1 MEASPM
7 VSKRRPRRR
16 TQKKK
21 IEIFPVSVPKPAPT
35 VLTPKPTVPIP
46 ASTKTMTSKKTQY
59 LQWMDDLAYLMRRR
73 KDPMRARAYLQ
84 AKETIEA
91 LPDAAVTGPEALK
104 GRPGIGPAIYEKLV
118 TLTATGTLPLLE
130 EGADD
135 LRTKRAMEVFT
146 QIYGVGEKKAEEL
159 VAQKGVTTL
168 EELTARQ
175 YELLNDKQQIGLRY
189 YRDILERIP
198 RDEIDAYYRVFRA
211 AASTACKDV
220 ALEIVGSYRRGAG
233 DSGDIDVILTAT
245 DPAHFKTFID
255 TMKAQKIIEE
265 VLSCGNSKCL
275 VIGRLSPA
283 HKARRVDFLYT
294 PPQEYPFAVLYFT
307 GSKGFNT
314 TMREHALSRSYTL
327 NEHGLSV
334 MEGRK
339 KGAMVSE
346 TFADEAAIFAFLGLA
361 YKTPAERTGGDAV
374 VPAAAAATAT
384 ATAAAEAPAPVT
396 KKRVT
401 RKKAPAPSPTVPAPT
416 APAPTNNLIV
426 SLVQSSPAPAPSP
439 TVVPAPVA
447 MDHIHQ
453 FQRDGTRALAPLS
466 EPQLAAMI
474 EAANHAFHTVGAPV
488 MTDAEYDILTRYTEE
503 RFPTSQ
509 ALQAVGAVPV
519 AKNKV
524 RLPYEMASMD
534 KIKPDTAALV
544 QWKAKYRGPYVLS
557 SKLDGVSGM
566 YTVDEAGAARLY
578 TRGDGKVG
586 QDITYLI
593 PYLRLPKGT
602 PSFATGIAIR
612 GEFVFKKAV
621 FATKYASTYA
631 NARNLVAGLVNGKTV
646 DDRIRDLDF
655 VVYEVIQPANL
666 TPSQQMSW
674 IRDHGFLT
682 VTNRTVPPDQL
693 TNDYLSD
700 VLRDARSNDVYDIDG
715 IIVSDDRVYPRTSG
729 NPDHSFAFKMVLSDQ
744 AAETHVVNVEWAAS
758 KDGFLKPTVH
768 VEPVTVG
775 GVTIRKATG
784 FNAEFIEK
792 HRLGVGAIVRIIR
805 SGDVIPYIQAVVAPA
820 TQAQMPTV
828 PYVWNKTHVDIL
840 LEHAD
845 DDPAVRKKRIVAFF
859 RTLDVDGL
867 REGNVQKLLQAGY
880 DTICKIVKMSAADML
895 KVEGFQQK
903 TADKLVTG
911 IRQAVARAP
920 LPALMVASGKM
931 GRGLGEKKLE
941 TVFEAY
947 PTWWES
953 EERNV
958 DRLAAIKGMSRTA
971 AEELVAHLPAFTAFL
986 EECGITALD
995 RTTVPVAPTM
1005 QPLPAAT
1012 AATAATAPPAPT
1024 TIGPEGAAALAGK
1037 TLVMTG
1043 IRSKELE
1050 TALKPLGVKFGAAV
1064 SKNTFAVITGTKP
1077 EDGAKLTGKMKDAQ
1091 THGIPIYS
1099 LAEFQTKY
1107 QINV

>member
-1 MEASPM
+1 
-7 VSKRRPRRR
+7 
-16 TQKKK
+16 
-21 IEIFPVSVPKPAPT
+21 
-35 VLTPKPTVPIP
+35 
-46 ASTKTMTSKKTQY
+46 MTSLTTTQPY
-59 LQWMDDLAYLMRRR
+59 RSDQGLLRKNQYVQWMDDLAYLMRRR
-73 KDPMRARAYLQ
+73 KDPMRARAYQQ
-84 AKETIEA
+84 AKETIEV

-189 YRDILERIP
+189 YHDILERIP

-314 TMREHALSRSYTL
+314 AMREHALSRSYTL

-339 KGAMVSE
+339 KGALVSE
-346 TFADEAAIFAFLGLA
+346 TLADEAAIFAFLGLA

-374 VPAAAAATAT
+374 VPAAAAAAQ
-384 ATAAAEAPAPVT
+384 PAIT

-401 RKKAPAPSPTVPAPT
+401 RKKAPAAA
-416 APAPTNNLIV
+416 APAPTPVVTAPAAAPTPEPAPAPTVVAVPSPSPAVAVTAVPTPTNDLIV
-426 SLVQSSPAPAPSP
+426 SPSPATAPSP

-593 PYLRLPKGT
+593 PYLRLPKGN
-602 PSFATGIAIR
+602 PSFATGIAMR

-820 TQAQMPTV
+820 TQAQMPSV

-895 KVEGFQQK
+895 KVEGVQQK

-947 PTWWES
+947 PTWWHP

-971 AEELVAHLPAFTAFL
+971 AEELVAHLPAFTEFL
-986 EECGITALD
+986 EECGIAPLD
-995 RTTVPVAPTM
+995 RTTGPVAPTM
-1005 QPLPAAT
+1005 QLLPAAT
-1012 AATAATAPPAPT
+1012 AVTAAPAPAA
-1024 TIGPEGAAALAGK
+1024 IGPEGAAALAGK

>member
-1 MEASPM
+1 
-7 VSKRRPRRR
+7 
-16 TQKKK
+16 
-21 IEIFPVSVPKPAPT
+21 
-35 VLTPKPTVPIP
+35 
-46 ASTKTMTSKKTQY
+46 
-59 LQWMDDLAYLMRRR
+59 MDDLAYLMRRR
-73 KDPMRARAYLQ
+73 KDPMRARAYQQ
-84 AKETIEA
+84 AKETIEV

-189 YRDILERIP
+189 YHDILERIP

-314 TMREHALSRSYTL
+314 AMREHALSRSYTL

-339 KGAMVSE
+339 KGALVSE
-346 TFADEAAIFAFLGLA
+346 TLADEAAIFAFLGLA

-374 VPAAAAATAT
+374 VPAAAAAAQ
-384 ATAAAEAPAPVT
+384 PAIT

-401 RKKAPAPSPTVPAPT
+401 RKKAPAAA
-416 APAPTNNLIV
+416 APAPTPVVTAPAAAPTPEPAPAPTVVAVPSPSPAVAVTAVPTPTNDLIV
-426 SLVQSSPAPAPSP
+426 SPSPATAPSP

-593 PYLRLPKGT
+593 PYLRLPKGN
-602 PSFATGIAIR
+602 PSFATGIAMR

-820 TQAQMPTV
+820 TQAQMPSV

-895 KVEGFQQK
+895 KVEGVQQK

-947 PTWWES
+947 PTWWHP

-971 AEELVAHLPAFTAFL
+971 AEELVAHLPAFTEFL
-986 EECGITALD
+986 EECGIAPLD
-995 RTTVPVAPTM
+995 RTTGPVAPTM
-1005 QPLPAAT
+1005 QLLPAAT
-1012 AATAATAPPAPT
+1012 AVTAAPAPAA
-1024 TIGPEGAAALAGK
+1024 IGPEGAAALAGK